1 MGAVKHS
8 RQRDAIK
15 TFLMSRKDHP
25 TADVVYTF
33 VKNDFPCEDGFVHY
47 DANTK
52 PHLHFQ
58 CRRCKCLIDIT
69 NPSDNEILEN
79 LGANVSSHFPG
90 KIEAGSVCF
99 YGLCEKCASEN

>member
-33 VKNDFPCEDGFVHY
+33 VKNDFPSISLGTVYRNLSFLVELFHVR
-47 DANTK
+47 TV
-52 PHLHFQ
+52 LF
-58 CRRCKCLIDIT
+58 IT
-69 NPSDNEILEN
+69 MPIRSHICIFSAE
-79 LGANVSSHFPG
+79 GVNV
-90 KIEAGSVCF
+90 
-99 YGLCEKCASEN
+99 

>member
-33 VKNDFPCEDGFVHY
+33 VKNDFPSISLGTVSVSY
-47 DANTK
+47 T
-52 PHLHFQ
+52 HLTLPTI
-58 CRRCKCLIDIT
+58 C
-69 NPSDNEILEN
+69 
-79 LGANVSSHFPG
+79 
-90 KIEAGSVCF
+90 SV
-99 YGLCEKCASEN
+99 

>member
-33 VKNDFPCEDGFVHY
+33 VMEQFIETFPFLWSM
-47 DANTK
+47 AK
-52 PHLHFQ
+52 PLLFHVRTVLF
-58 CRRCKCLIDIT
+58 IT
-69 NPSDNEILEN
+69 MPIRSHICIFSAE
-79 LGANVSSHFPG
+79 GVNV
-90 KIEAGSVCF
+90 
-99 YGLCEKCASEN
+99 

>member
-1 MGAVKHS
+1 VEHGEAV
-8 RQRDAIK
+8 
-15 TFLMSRKDHP
+15 T
-25 TADVVYTF
+25 V
-33 VKNDFPCEDGFVHY
+33 PCEDGFVHY

-99 YGLCEKCASEN
+99 YGLCEKFRHAPQERKGFYKLFQDLCLENHF